1 MVLTGVITW
10 DDVISH
16 KTAWN
21 VLIWFATLVAMAD
34 GLARVGFLAWF
45 AKVAAASMSG
55 FTITALIVSLVLLF
69 FFVHYMFASLTAHT
83 TALLPVFL
91 ATAITVP
98 NMPIK
103 TLALLL
109 CGTLGLMGILTPYAT
124 GPSPIYYGSGYISR
138 KEYWLL
144 GAGFGVLF
152 IVVYLA
158 VGYPYLSMMFG

>member
-1 MVLTGVITW
+1 
-10 DDVISH
+10 
-16 KTAWN
+16 
-21 VLIWFATLVAMAD
+21 
-34 GLARVGFLAWF
+34 
-45 AKVAAASMSG
+45 
-55 FTITALIVSLVLLF
+55 
-69 FFVHYMFASLTAHT
+69 MFASLTAHT